1 MIQGL
6 STALSALNAA
16 NKRQNVT
23 ANNLANI
30 NTNGYKAKITYLA
43 ELSAGGVKVAGVETD
58 TSKSYFIN
66 TGNSL
71 DLAINGK
78 GYFRLD
84 SGGEGIF
91 TRNGHFLRDADNNI
105 VDAKG
110 NILLENPGENIS
122 VAKNGDVFSYGNYSG
137 KINVFDEYG
146 NILPDDSYEIIPGFL
161 EASNVDVAK
170 EIVDQMVN
178 LRYFQANTKSIQ
190 TNDEMLGNIINLK
203 S

>member
-16 NKRQNVT
+16 NQRQNVT
-23 ANNLANI
+23 ANNIANI

-43 ELSAGGVKVAGVETD
+43 ELSEGGVKVAGVETD

-66 TGNSL
+66 TGNPL

-84 SGGEGIF
+84 FGGEDIF
-91 TRNGHFLRDADNNI
+91 TRNGHFLRDADGNI

-110 NILLENPGENIS
+110 NILLENPGEGIS
-122 VAKNGDVFSYGNYSG
+122 VAKNGDVFSKGNYAG

-146 NILPDDSYEIIPGFL
+146 KVLPDDSYEIMPGFL
-161 EASNVDVAK
+161 EASNVDAAK